1 MKNLNTL
8 RRVLS
13 MGAKNLF
20 RNSWLTIAAIAVMI
34 VSLVIIQLAVVL
46 NVTAS
51 NAINQIAKNLKAAV
65 YLKDDVSDS
74 DRQKLFSALK
84 ANNNV
89 DSIEYISPEKA
100 QKDLA
105 GSFKNNEEILQAYA
119 LVGGGVLPASYK
131 VSVKDL
137 SRISE
142 VQTVAEANEFRDI
155 VSNVS
160 LGQTDAKKTID
171 RAAGAQKSITVG
183 SIVAAGTLAIISIM
197 IIFNTIRMAI
207 FTRQEEIRIMK
218 LIGATP
224 NYIRGPFLVESA
236 LYGIIAGI
244 LANSIVYAMVV
255 SIGAKVAEQAE
266 FAATYQLFTKTSIMI
281 AMLLGSIL
289 IGVMIGVFSSLLAME
304 RHLKL
309 KHW

>member
-1 MKNLNTL
+1 MKNLNTF

-34 VSLVIIQLAVVL
+34 VSLVIIQLAIVL
-46 NVTAS
+46 NVASS
-51 NAINQIAKNLKAAV
+51 NAIAQIAKNLKASI
-65 YLKDDVSDS
+65 YLNDNVSDS
-74 DRQKLFSALK
+74 DRERLRQALISNK
-84 ANNNV
+84 NV
-89 DSIEYISPEKA
+89 DFVEYVSPEKA

-105 GSFKNNEEILQAYA
+105 SSFKNNEEILQAYA

-137 SRISE
+137 SKISE
-142 VQTVAEANEFRDI
+142 VQDVAEKDDLKSI
-155 VSNVS
+155 VSSVS

-171 RAAGAQKSITVG
+171 RAAGAQKSITLG

-224 NYIRGPFLVESA
+224 NYIRGPFIVESA
-236 LYGIIAGI
+236 LYGVIAGI
-244 LANSIVYAMVV
+244 LANTIVYTMVV

-266 FAATYQLFTKTSIMI
+266 FAPTYQFFTRTSIMV
-281 AMLLGSIL
+281 AMLLGSVLVGIL
-289 IGVMIGVFSSLLAME
+289 IGVFSSLLAME